1 MFFLSASFVLITRIQ
16 NTDYPYHKSVRLTLA
31 EMVKHDRFRMFYL
44 GLTPALISAGV
55 LMAASTAAVFA
66 KRTYV
71 AELGRKEKQ
80 EFFQSI
86 DWTQPEKITESGLEE
101 KSFERKLL
109 YYRRKLICPSIM
121 LLGLICSHPFNVIA
135 CHVHNYR
142 YNESAP
148 LNKN

>member
-1 MFFLSASFVLITRIQ
+1 
-16 NTDYPYHKSVRLTLA
+16 
-31 EMVKHDRFRMFYL
+31 MFYL
-44 GLTPALISAGV
+44 GLAPALISASI

-71 AELGRKEKQ
+71 AELQRKEKQ

-86 DWTQPEKITESGLEE
+86 DWTQPEKITESSLEE
-101 KSFERKLL
+101 KSFERKLHH
-109 YYRRKLICPSIM
+109 YGRRLICPSIM
-121 LLGLICSHPFNVIA
+121 LLGLICAHPFNVITY
-135 CHVHNYR
+135 HVHNYR